1 MTIALQRPLLRDAL
15 IVATGLTASL
25 LLPLIV
31 HLLPTQA
38 GPPAGARLLPIF
50 FASLVLALR
59 SNLAPA
65 FVVALLAPLVNRALT
80 GMPAG
85 PMLPTLLL
93 ELTLFTLLI
102 VLARRFVPRLARFMG
117 PLAYLAAALAVRGLL
132 VPDTALVA
140 SLGGTLATAWPGL
153 IMLLAVGAVA
163 GARLGGANRR
173 PGPVM

>member
-1 MTIALQRPLLRDAL
+1 MTIALRQPLVRDAV
-15 IVATGLTASL
+15 IVVAGLAASF
-25 LLPLIV
+25 LLPLVV
-31 HLLPTQA
+31 HLLPAQA

-59 SNLAPA
+59 AGVVPA
-65 FVVALLAPLVNRALT
+65 LTVALLAPLVNRALT

-102 VLARRFVPRLARFMG
+102 VVARSFLPRVAAFLG
-117 PLAYLAAALAVRGLL
+117 PLAYLVAALAVRML
-132 VPDTALVA
+132 
-140 SLGGTLATAWPGL
+140 LGGAVQPIPSLLGTLMIAWPGL

-163 GARLGGANRR
+163 R
-173 PGPVM
+173 PAPPPRDRHP